1 MTSRLDD
8 LLATAER
15 QLASHSYDAAVDTY
29 RTALGEPGAAES
41 GVAQLMEAACRVR
54 DEARGIVP
62 AVETAATPEAPPPHI
77 DSEPEPEA
85 ARSEPRNEPPPQPMR
100 ENRPTEPPTFHLLEP
115 EPFAERRE
123 GGPPPLDVEN
133 LSILHPT
140 APPEETESGLVPV
153 ARVLIALAIAIGVIV
168 LAHYLK

>member
-15 QLASHSYDAAVDTY
+15 QLASHSYDAAIDTY

-62 AVETAATPEAPPPHI
+62 AVETAPAESPPPRL
-77 DSEPEPEA
+77 DSEREPEPVRED
-85 ARSEPRNEPPPQPMR
+85 PQPEPAPQPIR

-133 LSILHPT
+133 LSILHPA

-153 ARVLIALAIAIGVIV
+153 ARVLIALAIAIAVIV